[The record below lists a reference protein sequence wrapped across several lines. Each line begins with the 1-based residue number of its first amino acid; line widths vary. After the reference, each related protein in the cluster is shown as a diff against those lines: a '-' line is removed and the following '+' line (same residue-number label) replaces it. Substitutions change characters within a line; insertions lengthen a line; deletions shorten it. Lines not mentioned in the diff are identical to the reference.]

1 MDNIYELELISRILN
16 SEEVYVQHEIQKE
29 VEKFQN
35 LIENAY
41 KDLID
46 KGNFPEK
53 AKSFE
58 ELIEV
63 SSKINEYIKYSMLIG
78 KTVVGIMTDSR
89 KNRENLLHNI
99 ININENKFGLHRN
112 NSLPTIYFNG
122 DESLSIVNKFDLISE
137 ITKNDMDIILN
148 KLIYKR
154 KIDLRQSIISIVN
167 SQDINYENIVF
178 ILFPSFGDKYSDN
191 FKQLIEMTDFM
202 IVSGNEKIN
211 ISLKYLENIDYK
223 NNIYVQTKSVENI
236 RNFNLDILEF
246 NPYII
251 KCNDKS
257 IYNIDFESLVDNIL
271 LNQMIY
277 YQNENISLKENIL
290 TLRRAMLVDSEESL
304 KSFKLSMEKKLEL
317 NTDLIYK
324 LEKLRYAMLEILEN
338 ITSIIKNATNL
349 SGQEIIH
356 EKRMNELYKRIQK
369 LIECKYYD
377 EAIELIDRLEL
388 SNDIRHSILK
398 LKLEK
403 SMEKSINKED
413 LHKLLNE
420 TSKEDYVLKAKI
432 EFRNELNIKDKDA
445 KEIVRNI
452 KRLTEKEEFYLKA
465 IDLKNL
471 DLESSKR
478 FFKIASEYNHEKAK
492 NELYRIYTNEE
503 NNIKQMEHLAGLLNK
518 EANYYVANYYKGQKY
533 YKYLFYLK
541 ISAALKH
548 MDAIYDLANICFS
561 KRDNDNAI
569 ILFDYL
575 VNSRYKENEC
585 LLKLGLS
592 YYYSNQNQKATHIL
606 EKCHDEKAYFIL
618 GKIYEYGEGR
628 MKDLSKAKSYYEKS
642 SNLGNNNARSR
653 YLKVSARL
661 ENINEQN
668 STRTGNYT
676 SSNTYSS
683 YSSSS
688 SSTTSGCFVTTAVC
702 KSLGKDDDCEELVEF
717 KRLRDNYILKQ
728 EDGESIISTYYK
740 IAPSIVEAIEKSEKT
755 SEEYMFLWENY
766 IQVCYN
772 HLLNGEYEKVKCKYI
787 EMVEFLSDK
796 YL

>member
-478 FFKIASEYNHEKAK
+478 FFKIASLSFIGEKYK
-492 NELYRIYTNEE
+492 TNG
-503 NNIKQMEHLAGLLNK
+503 AFGW
-518 EANYYVANYYKGQKY
+518 
-533 YKYLFYLK
+533 
-541 ISAALKH
+541 
-548 MDAIYDLANICFS
+548 
-561 KRDNDNAI
+561 
-569 ILFDYL
+569 
-575 VNSRYKENEC
+575 
-585 LLKLGLS
+585 
-592 YYYSNQNQKATHIL
+592 
-606 EKCHDEKAYFIL
+606 
-618 GKIYEYGEGR
+618 
-628 MKDLSKAKSYYEKS
+628 
-642 SNLGNNNARSR
+642 
-653 YLKVSARL
+653 
-661 ENINEQN
+661 
-668 STRTGNYT
+668 
-676 SSNTYSS
+676 
-683 YSSSS
+683 
-688 SSTTSGCFVTTAVC
+688 VT
-702 KSLGKDDDCEELVEF
+702 
-717 KRLRDNYILKQ
+717 
-728 EDGESIISTYYK
+728 
-740 IAPSIVEAIEKSEKT
+740 
-755 SEEYMFLWENY
+755 
-766 IQVCYN
+766 
-772 HLLNGEYEKVKCKYI
+772 
-787 EMVEFLSDK
+787 
-796 YL
+796 